1 MSLLNRLDRPGHR
14 GAAGE
19 RGAPGQAPG
28 RPGGPGGQGRRRAGA
43 GAWALGAGIVLT
55 SLMLRPGAT
64 SVGPVLAE
72 IRSGVGMGPTGAA
85 LLAALPG
92 LSFALAGAVAAR
104 LGHRI
109 GPAGALVLATAMGA
123 AGLLGRAL
131 SGSASAF
138 LLLSVVGLCGA
149 GLGNVLVPMAIK
161 QRLPLASQRWTG
173 IYVMML
179 PVGALLPQV
188 MAPVIIEA
196 GGTWRQSL
204 ALWGWGALASLLPW
218 LLVVTGLRAPGRRT
232 IPAPEHPQAPS
243 VGAEA
248 GDRAQEPGRQP
259 LPTPGLVDMARS
271 PRARSMGLFFG
282 IQSMH
287 AYVTFAYLPQ
297 VFRDSG
303 ASMASASFLLAGFS
317 LCGTL
322 VGLAVPTIVARA
334 SNVGVWMLGLIVLLV
349 PGYLGL
355 LVAPTT
361 LPWLWVLLLGL
372 AGCTFQTV
380 LVLVTA
386 RTRDYRVTAALS
398 GFTQSV
404 GYAMASAGP
413 FVIGWLYGVTG
424 GWSVPLCVLLASVVP
439 MAWYGWRTCAPG
451 ILDDELAATRTVSA
465 TGS

>member
-1 MSLLNRLDRPGHR
+1 M
-14 GAAGE
+14 
-19 RGAPGQAPG
+19 G
-28 RPGGPGGQGRRRAGA
+28 R
-43 GAWALGAGIVLT
+43 WALGAGIVLT

-123 AGLLGRAL
+123 VGLLGRAL
-131 SGSASAF
+131 SGSAAAF
-138 LLLSVVGLCGA
+138 LLLSAVGLCGA

-179 PVGALLPQV
+179 PVGALMPQV
-188 MAPVIIEA
+188 MAPAIIEA

-204 ALWGWGALASLLPW
+204 ALWGWVALAGLLPW
-218 LLVVTGLRAPGRRT
+218 PLVIAELRAPDRRT
-232 IPAPEHPQAPS
+232 NTATAPERSQAPS
-243 VGAEA
+243 ASA
-248 GDRAQEPGRQP
+248 ATGDQAPAPSRPP
-259 LPTPGLVDMARS
+259 PPTPGLVDMARS

-322 VGLAVPTIVARA
+322 VGLAVPMIVARA
-334 SNVGVWMLGLIVLLV
+334 RSVGAWMLGLIVLLI

-355 LVAPTT
+355 LVAPTA
-361 LPWLWVLLLGL
+361 LPWLWVVLLGL

-424 GWSVPLCVLLASVVP
+424 GWRAPLCALLASVVP

-451 ILDDELAATRTVSA
+451 ILDDELAAARPSRA
-465 TGS
+465 TGRGPRSGGAVGG